1 MKLNSKAFSLTVGTL
16 AGAWWLLAMGTSL
29 LTGFGA
35 RTLMTFGSFHPW
47 FSYSWG
53 GLLWMVVAHL
63 IAGTVIGWVFAT
75 LYNKFSE

>member
-1 MKLNSKAFSLTVGTL
+1 MKLNAKAWGMTVGTM
-16 AGAWWLLAMGTSL
+16 AGAWWLLAMGFSL

-35 RTLMTFGSFHPW
+35 RTLSTLGSYHLW

-53 GLLWMVVAHL
+53 GLVWMVVAHL
-63 IAGTVIGWVFAT
+63 AAGMAGGWVFAS